1 MVIGA
6 SPPARSLSVEVPG
19 PVTRAS
25 FSGSASRASSTETWM
40 RPSVEAAVEEHGEDR
55 ENLRPIG

>member
-6 SPPARSLSVEVPG
+6 SSPSRSLSVEMPG

-40 RPSVEAAVEEHGEDR
+40 RPTVEAAVEEHGEDR